1 MNVNEVV
8 HWYIVKVLNDK
19 REVVECLKWSG
30 LKWELRLKYDWFFRY
45 RAALLQIK
53 YPKFEVVSNWGNEPA
68 QGKTLNE
75 ILDVKIRVKKAKI
88 TEYKNKLQ
96 RFKDSYN
103 ELFPMRQNKDYQK
116 ALAKILSLEIE
127 LEDLLNEKEQ
137 INTNH

>member
-19 REVVECLKWSG
+19 REIVECLKWSG
-30 LKWELRLKYDWFFRY
+30 LKWELRLKYDWYFKY
-45 RAALLQIK
+45 RSALLQIK
-53 YPKFEVVSNWGNEPA
+53 YPRFEVVSNWGNEPA

-75 ILDVKIRVKKAKI
+75 ILDGKIRVKKAKI

-127 LEDLLNEKEQ
+127 LEDLLNEKEK
-137 INTNH
+137 INTGN

>member
-19 REVVECLKWSG
+19 REIVECLKWSG
-30 LKWELRLKYDWFFRY
+30 LKWELRLKYDWYFKY

-53 YPKFEVVSNWGNEPA
+53 YPRFEVISNWGNEPA

-75 ILDVKIRVKKAKI
+75 ILDGKIRVKKAKI
-88 TEYKNKLQ
+88 TEYKKKLQ

-127 LEDLLNEKEQ
+127 LEDLLNEKEK
-137 INTNH
+137 INTGN